1 MSQAFQYVFVYK
13 PYNMVCSRGSNRS
26 HPTLNSLGLPPDLH
40 SVGRLDHDSEGL
52 LLMTNDGDLLHRLT
66 HPHFHH
72 PKTYLA
78 LVIGDVTPDA
88 LQQLRDGVEIK
99 LGATKP
105 SDVEV
110 LLSPPPLPP
119 FNTPGPLPSP
129 DKTTWLRIVLYEGM
143 NRQIRRMT
151 AVVNLSTL
159 RLVRVALG
167 PLTLPHDLMPGQWR
181 ALTLVERK
189 VLWDWVWPQ
198 GRSDSQGMASSSA
211 LGTANS

>member
-1 MSQAFQYVFVYK
+1 MPQSFQYVLAYK
-13 PYNMVCSRGSNRS
+13 PYDMVCSHGKNRS
-26 HPTLNSLGLPPDLH
+26 HPTLRSLGLPPALR

-52 LLMTNDGDLLHRLT
+52 LLLTDDGTLLHRLT

-78 LVIGDVTPDA
+78 LVIGAVTPDA
-88 LQQLRDGVEIK
+88 LQRLRAGVEIK
-99 LGATKP
+99 LGVTKP
-105 SDVEV
+105 ADVEMLV
-110 LLSPPPLPP
+110 SSPPLPP
-119 FNTPGPLPSP
+119 FRPPLPSP

-151 AVVNLSTL
+151 AVVGLSTL

-167 PLTLPHDLMPGQWR
+167 PLMLPADLEPGQWR

-189 VLWDWVWPQ
+189 VLLDWVWPQ
-198 GRSDSQGMASSSA
+198 GRPDSQTSNPV
-211 LGTANS
+211 LGTANV